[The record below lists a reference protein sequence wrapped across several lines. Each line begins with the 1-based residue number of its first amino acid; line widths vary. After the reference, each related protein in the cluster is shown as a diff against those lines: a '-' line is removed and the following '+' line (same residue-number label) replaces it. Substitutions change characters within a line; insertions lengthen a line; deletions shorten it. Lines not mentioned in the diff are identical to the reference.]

1 MLSSKSRRVAPI
13 PHSVHTREP
22 QPGLNLPGPV
32 FPVRNRFAPRS
43 VKAQNENP
51 FELAALRRLVA
62 EEWRTVRRKAQ
73 RLASGS
79 VLSLRPSPGEDGETL
94 PSHPEL
100 ASLSLARERWTGTFA
115 CDLDNLPVRSESV
128 RMVVVRHVFDLLPTE
143 SQLIEELARLLV
155 PGGTLLLFGLNP
167 LSPWRLWSLG
177 QARNGMRM
185 PRHHR
190 ASQMG
195 RLLKGVN
202 LEIAERR
209 YLGGRW
215 PASPYRLE
223 PEVEEGLATQ
233 WDAAWMLLAH
243 KPGVATRLVG
253 LPSRKAEGGFAG
265 GLVQLPTRRARA

>member
-1 MLSSKSRRVAPI
+1 VLSSKSRRVAPI

-73 RLASGS
+73 QLASGP
-79 VLSLRPSPGEDGETL
+79 VVSLQPLLGEHEESL

-100 ASLSLARERWTGTFA
+100 ASLSLAGERWSGTIA

-128 RMVVVRHVFDLLPTE
+128 RMVVARHVFDLLPTQ
-143 SQLIEELARLLV
+143 SLLIEELARVLV
-155 PGGTLLLFGLNP
+155 PGGTILLFGLNP
-167 LSPWRLWSLG
+167 LSPWRLWSLR
-177 QARNGMRM
+177 QARNGLRM

-190 ASQMG
+190 ASHMG

-215 PASPYRLE
+215 PASPSR
-223 PEVEEGLATQ
+223 PGPDADAGSATQ

-253 LPSRKAEGGFAG
+253 LPSRKRESGFAG
-265 GLVQLPTRRARA
+265 GLVQMPSRRARA